1 MEEKNPRLFS
11 DAPAGEA
18 EAPLEQGA
26 GEQGTGKEKEAFAA
40 GDTGETGAP
49 LTPEK
54 LQAKFAALEQE
65 KNTVENRLL
74 RLQADFDN
82 YRKRARQEKEEMIG
96 LANFVLIQK
105 LLPVID
111 NLDRALAA
119 LQEAP
124 AGMREGLEAIKKH
137 FLEVLQQ
144 EGVALIESVGQPFD
158 PRFHEAVL
166 REEGSDH
173 PPDTVVAELQKGY
186 IMHQRVLRASK
197 VQVSVE

>member
-1 MEEKNPRLFS
+1 VEEKNPRLFS
-11 DAPAGEA
+11 DAPAGE
-18 EAPLEQGA
+18 EAPLEQGTE
-26 GEQGTGKEKEAFAA
+26 EQETGNEEEAFAA
-40 GDTGETGAP
+40 GDTGAAGTT
-49 LTPEK
+49 LSPEE
-54 LQAKFAALEQE
+54 LQVKVAALKQE

-111 NLDRALAA
+111 NLERALAA

-173 PPDTVVAELQKGY
+173 PPDMVVEELQKGY
-186 IMHQRVLRASK
+186 MMHTRVLRASK
-197 VQVSVE
+197 VKVSVE